1 MKIKLNLLLWMLILF
16 LATTIVLFSNVNT
29 IKPPGPQ
36 NLSKLSDDLKEGN
49 PKMEYVLYKLMKTYF
64 EQGIE
69 EAKEFANR
77 RRIDIQDGFV
87 RVVTE
92 SNEARS
98 ISNIR
103 DTMSVKRT
111 NYLITEQIKALGGKV
126 ETAYGNLIQ
135 SIIPIDRLNDLTYL
149 PYVRYLRLPK
159 KPIPCVV
166 SEGVEKTGADQW
178 QTVTPYRTNE
188 IVKVCI
194 LDLGFKGYGNL
205 LGTELP
211 DSVVTRSFR
220 SDRNLH
226 ASNHGTACAE
236 IVHDMAPNA
245 KLWLVNFN
253 TDVEHHN
260 AVDWIINQGIDI
272 VSYSIGWINTGAGDG
287 TGPICEDVKKADSNG
302 IIWVS
307 AAGNEADKH
316 WEGNFNDTDNDNWH
330 NFSGVDEELTI
341 YVNAYTPVEVDLNWN
356 DWGYWNGNIYS
367 GSNQDYDLY
376 LYYWNGYYWQYVDSS
391 MNYQTGSQWPVESI
405 WGWYSTKS
413 SWWFIS
419 IEKYHATKKVKLELF
434 IYGASGDLEYNEKY
448 GSLLIPADSANSIT
462 VGATDLS
469 DDSLHWYSSRGPT
482 SDGRIKPDMCAPAG
496 VSSFTY
502 GNLAFY
508 GTSAST
514 PHVAGA
520 FALLKEK
527 FPYTL
532 NQINA
537 ILEARAID
545 LGPAGKD
552 NRFGMGRLK
561 LTK

>member
-1 MKIKLNLLLWMLILF
+1 MKIKLYLLLWMLILF
-16 LATTIVLFSNVNT
+16 FAATIVLFSNVDT
-29 IKPPGPQ
+29 IKPLEPQ

-69 EAKEFANR
+69 KAKEFANQ
-77 RRIDIQDGFV
+77 RRIDMQDGFV
-87 RVVTE
+87 RVVAE
-92 SNEARS
+92 SNGVRS

-135 SIIPIDRLNDLTYL
+135 SIIPIDRLNDLIYL

-166 SEGVEKTGADQW
+166 SEDVEKTGADQW
-178 QTVTPYRTNE
+178 QTVTPYRTSE

-194 LDLGFKGYGNL
+194 LDAGFKGYENL

-220 SDRNLH
+220 SDRNLC
-226 ASNHGTACAE
+226 ADKHGTACAE

-272 VSYSIGWINTGAGDG
+272 VSYSIVWLNSGAGDG

-307 AAGNEADKH
+307 AAGNEADRH

-330 NFSGVDEELTI
+330 NFSGADEGLTI
-341 YVNAYTPVEVDLNWN
+341 YVDAYTPVEMYLNWN
-356 DWGYWNGNIYS
+356 DWGYWNGNRYS

-376 LYYWNGYYWQYVDSS
+376 LYIWNGYYRQ
-391 MNYQTGSQWPVESI
+391 N
-405 WGWYSTKS
+405 
-413 SWWFIS
+413 
-419 IEKYHATKKVKLELF
+419 
-434 IYGASGDLEYNEKY
+434 
-448 GSLLIPADSANSIT
+448 
-462 VGATDLS
+462 
-469 DDSLHWYSSRGPT
+469 
-482 SDGRIKPDMCAPAG
+482 
-496 VSSFTY
+496 
-502 GNLAFY
+502 
-508 GTSAST
+508 
-514 PHVAGA
+514 
-520 FALLKEK
+520 
-527 FPYTL
+527 
-532 NQINA
+532 
-537 ILEARAID
+537 
-545 LGPAGKD
+545 
-552 NRFGMGRLK
+552 
-561 LTK
+561 

>member
-1 MKIKLNLLLWMLILF
+1 MKIKLYLLLWMLILF
-16 LATTIVLFSNVNT
+16 FAATIVLFSNVDT
-29 IKPPGPQ
+29 IKPLEPQ

-69 EAKEFANR
+69 KAKEFANQ
-77 RRIDIQDGFV
+77 RRIDMQDGFV

-92 SNEARS
+92 SNEVRG

-103 DTMSVKRT
+103 DTVSVKRT

-135 SIIPIDRLNDLTYL
+135 SIIPIERLNDLTYL

-166 SEGVEKTGADQW
+166 SEGVEKTGANQW

-194 LDLGFKGYGNL
+194 LDVGFKGYENL

-220 SDRNLH
+220 SDRNLR
-226 ASNHGTACAE
+226 ADKHGTACAE

-253 TDVEHHN
+253 TEVEHHN

-272 VSYSIGWINTGAGDG
+272 VSYSIGWVNIGAGDG
-287 TGPICEDVKKADSNG
+287 TGPICEDVKKAASNG

-307 AAGNEADKH
+307 AAGNEAEKH
-316 WEGNFNDTDNDNWH
+316 WEGNFNDTDNDDWH
-330 NFSGVDEELTI
+330 NFSGADEGLTI
-341 YVNAYTPVEVDLNWN
+341 YVNAYTPLYIDLNWN

-376 LYYWNGYYWQYVDSS
+376 LYYWNGYYLQYVDSS

-413 SWWFIS
+413 SWWLVL

-434 IYGASGDLEYNEKY
+434 IDGASEDLEYNEKS
-448 GSLLIPADSANSIT
+448 GSLLIPADSTNSIT

-527 FPYTL
+527 VPYTL

-537 ILEARAID
+537 ILEARAKD

>member
-29 IKPPGPQ
+29 IKPPEPQ
-36 NLSKLSDDLKEGN
+36 NLSKLSGDLREGN

-69 EAKEFANR
+69 EAKEFANQ
-77 RRIDIQDGFV
+77 RRIDMQDGFV

-92 SNEARS
+92 SNGARS

-166 SEGVEKTGADQW
+166 SEGVKKTGANQW

-194 LDLGFKGYGNL
+194 LDLGFKGYENL

-220 SDRNLH
+220 SDRNLY
-226 ASNHGTACAE
+226 ASKHGTACAE

-245 KLWLVNFN
+245 KLWLVNFS

-316 WEGNFNDTDNDNWH
+316 WEGNFNDIDNDDWH
-330 NFSGVDEELTI
+330 NFSGADEGLTI
-341 YVNAYTPVEVDLNWN
+341 YVNAYTPVEIDLNWN
-356 DWGYWNGNIYS
+356 DWGDWNGNRYS

-391 MNYQTGSQWPVESI
+391 RNWQTGSQWPVESI
-405 WGWYSTKS
+405 RGWYSKIST
-413 SWWFIS
+413 WWLVL
-419 IEKYHATKKVKLELF
+419 IEKYNATKNVKLELF
-434 IYGASGDLEYNEKY
+434 IDGAYGDIEYNKKS
-448 GSLLIPADSANSIT
+448 GSLLIPADSTNSIA

-482 SDGRIKPDMCAPAG
+482 SDGRIKPDICAPAG

-552 NRFGMGRLK
+552 NRFGIGRLK